1 MNNKYYLVGSYQETP
16 VYFCRKQG
24 LMLGSRMD
32 ELAEPTGIEN
42 LEIIRDLGGINNIE
56 RMVNN
61 YEKSEKRQND
71 RKRRFG

>member
-42 LEIIRDLGGINNIE
+42 LEIIRNLGGINNIE

-61 YEKSEKRQND
+61 YERTEKLEAKKND
-71 RKRRFG
+71 RN

>member
-42 LEIIRDLGGINNIE
+42 LEIIRDLGGMKSIE
-56 RMVNN
+56 QIIHN
-61 YEKSEKRQND
+61 YEKNEVREAKKND
-71 RKRRFG
+71 RN